1 MFGPRRRMSRR
12 TARRT
17 SRRVSQ
23 RQAAMQQ
30 PQAAPPP
37 PPAAAPAAAEPEY
50 AAEIEK
56 LADLKAKGIITEE
69 EFEAKKKQIL
79 GI

>member
-1 MFGPRRRMSRR
+1 
-12 TARRT
+12 
-17 SRRVSQ
+17 
-23 RQAAMQQ
+23 MQQ

-37 PPAAAPAAAEPEY
+37 PPAAAPPPAAPPPPPAAAPPPAVEEPEY
-50 AAEIEK
+50 ATEIEK